1 MPQADGR
8 NRLGLNQAERRKAHM
23 AIDLPKPIL
32 DYFQA
37 DQGDRGAVADCFT
50 DAATVTDE
58 GKTYLGRNAIREWK
72 RASSQKYS
80 YTVDPFSV
88 EEIGG
93 ASVVTAHVAGNF
105 PGSPV
110 DLRYFFQLEHGRV
123 ASLEIKI

>member
-1 MPQADGR
+1 
-8 NRLGLNQAERRKAHM
+8 M
-23 AIDLPKPIL
+23 AIDLPKPIV

-37 DQGDRGAVADCFT
+37 DQGGRGAVADCFT

-58 GKTYLGRNAIREWK
+58 GKTYVGRNAIREWK

-88 EEIGG
+88 EEVGG
-93 ASVVTAHVAGNF
+93 KIVVTAHVAGNF

-110 DLRYFFQLEHGRV
+110 DLRYFFQLEHGMI
-123 ASLEIKI
+123 ASLEITI

>member
-1 MPQADGR
+1 
-8 NRLGLNQAERRKAHM
+8 M

-58 GKTYLGRNAIREWK
+58 GNTHRGRSAIAEWK
-72 RASSQKYS
+72 TASSKKYS
-80 YTVDPFSV
+80 YTVEPFSV
-88 EEIGG
+88 EEVGG
-93 ASVVTAHVAGNF
+93 KSVVTAHVVGNF

-110 DLRYFFQLEHGRV
+110 DLRYFFLLEHGKI
-123 ASLEIKI
+123 ASLEIRI